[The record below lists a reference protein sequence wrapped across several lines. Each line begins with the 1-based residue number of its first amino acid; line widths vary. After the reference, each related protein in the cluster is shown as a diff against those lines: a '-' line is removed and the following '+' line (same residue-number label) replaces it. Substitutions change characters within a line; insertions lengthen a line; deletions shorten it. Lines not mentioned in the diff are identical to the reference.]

1 MLNRPQLPDNVN
13 ELQVLLSAQ
22 WAEVEILKL
31 TCETFKIECDTLSLE
46 RKSLKIACDTLV
58 SEYETLK
65 LTSSDD
71 KQEIQRLSLLLD
83 MLRRKLFGQKSEK
96 LNRQIDQLELALE
109 ALHISQGERIPAQQ
123 VEAEVKTPH
132 TAPQRRPLAEHL
144 PRETQTHLPAGNRCP
159 DCGQSLEAAKVLG
172 EDVSEVLE
180 YVPASF
186 RVIRHIRPRLACPC
200 GNCIAQ
206 APAPSRPIARSFAGA
221 GLLAHI
227 MVAKYGDHLPLYR
240 QQQIY
245 AREGVELSDS
255 TLGDWVGACH
265 QLLRPLI
272 DALHQHVFSAQKL
285 HTDDTPISVLAPGTG
300 KTRQARLWTY
310 VRDDRPSGNREAPA
324 VWFRYSPDR
333 KGIHPQMH
341 LQHYTGI
348 LQADAYAGYNALYE
362 SGRIL
367 EAACW
372 AHVRRKFY
380 DIHVNRPSPITTHVL
395 AEIAKLYQVETAV
408 WGSSSEQ
415 RRVMRQAESYAIVTG
430 LQVWLTEQTK
440 TLSRKSVTMDA
451 ISYAFNQWQALSRY
465 LDDGRIEIDNNAAER
480 SVRGIAIGRKNYL
493 FLGSDLGGE
502 RAATRYSL
510 IGSAKL
516 NDIYPEAYLRHVLS
530 VIAEHHVNQLAE
542 RLPWNVTLTE

>member
-1 MLNRPQLPDNVN
+1 MLNHTQLPDNIE
-13 ELQVLLSAQ
+13 ELQALLSVQLTEFA
-22 WAEVEILKL
+22 ALKLESDTLKLERDTFKRERDLLKL
-31 TCETFKIECDTLSLE
+31 T
-46 RKSLKIACDTLV
+46 A
-58 SEYETLK
+58 
-65 LTSSDD
+65 SDNQ
-71 KQEIQRLSLLLD
+71 QEIQRLTLLLD
-83 MLRRKLFGQKSEK
+83 MLKRKLFGQKSEK
-96 LNRQIDQLELALE
+96 LNRQVDQLELELE
-109 ALHISQGERIPAQQ
+109 ALHISQGERIPVSQ
-123 VEAEVKTPH
+123 VEAEVKLKPPR
-132 TAPQRRPLAEHL
+132 TAPQRRALPEHL
-144 PRETQTHLPAGNRCP
+144 PRDTQTHLPTGNLCP
-159 DCGQSLEAAKVLG
+159 DCGQSLEDAPILG

-180 YVPASF
+180 YIPASF
-186 RVIRHIRPRLACPC
+186 RVIRHVRPRVACQC

-272 DALHQHVFSAQKL
+272 DALHRYVFSAQKL
-285 HTDDTPISVLAPGTG
+285 HTDDTPIAVLAPGTG
-300 KTRQARLWTY
+300 KTKQARLWTY
-310 VRDDRPSGNREAPA
+310 VRDDRPSGNLDAPA

-333 KGIHPQMH
+333 KGIHPQTH

-380 DIHVNRPSPITTHVL
+380 DIHVSRPSPITTHVL
-395 AEIAKLYQVETAV
+395 AQIAKLYQIESAV
-408 WGSSSEQ
+408 RGSSPEQ
-415 RRVMRQAESYAIVTG
+415 RRQMRQVESTPIVTA
-430 LQVWLTEQTK
+430 LHAWLTEQVK
-440 TLSRKSVTMDA
+440 TLSRKSVMMEA
-451 ISYAFNQWQALSRY
+451 ITYAFNQWPALSRY
-465 LDDGRIEIDNNAAER
+465 LDDGRIEMDNNAAER

-502 RAATRYSL
+502 RAATMYSL

-516 NDIYPEAYLRHVLS
+516 NDINPEAYLRHVLS
-530 VIAEHHVNQLAE
+530 VIAEYPVNRVAE
-542 RLPWNVTLTE
+542 LLPWNVTLAS